1 MQMAIS
7 ETKFKFILIIII
19 FIFGYVYKKSFSLDT
34 KSNKLNDY
42 LKRTC
47 NGFFFLILFIMNH

>member
-47 NGFFFLILFIMNH
+47 NGFFF